1 MGEYLRK
8 RDAKAGRKSSHKKLL
23 KEGRDD
29 DSYLS
34 DAFEWKI
41 VSESVRSEGEDQRE

>member
-8 RDAKAGRKSSHKKLL
+8 RDAKAERKTNHKKLM

-34 DAFEWKI
+34 DAF
-41 VSESVRSEGEDQRE
+41 D

>member
-1 MGEYLRK
+1 MGEYIRK
-8 RDAKAGRKSSHKKLL
+8 RDQKASRKSDKRKLE

-34 DAFEWKI
+34 DAFE
-41 VSESVRSEGEDQRE
+41 

>member
-8 RDAKAGRKSSHKKLL
+8 RDAKAERKTNHKKLM

-34 DAFEWKI
+34 DAFDWKT
-41 VSESVRSEGEDQRE
+41 DQSQ

>member
-1 MGEYLRK
+1 MHEYLRK
-8 RDAKAGRKSSHKKLL
+8 REAKAERKQNHKMLM

-34 DAFEWKI
+34 DAFE
-41 VSESVRSEGEDQRE
+41 

>member
-1 MGEYLRK
+1 MYEYLRK
-8 RDAKAGRKSSHKKLL
+8 REEKADRKKNHKKLM

-34 DAFEWKI
+34 DAFEWMTDM
-41 VSESVRSEGEDQRE
+41 RNLF